1 MERGGERRLA
11 NQVRLGIVGCGVI
24 GSGVLR
30 VLADRKGAW
39 EGVQLAAT
47 HIAVRHLERPR
58 PEYVP
63 RHLLTDDWRIVCE
76 ADDVDIVIEVMGG
89 IDVAHDVVRH
99 ALENGKSVVTANKAL
114 MALYGEELRDLA
126 SKRGLFLRHEASVLG
141 GIPVLHTLHTYFEL
155 NRVQSLRGIVNGTCN
170 YILTRM
176 WETGAPF
183 AEALQEAQ
191 ALGYAEP
198 DPAADVEGFDAYYK
212 LQILLQALR
221 VDTHLLQTEFVADG
235 QPFVG
240 AANSGKPLATLTK
253 PRRGIDSVDAAQIEA
268 ARRAGA
274 KVKHVASAV
283 WGEDG
288 IVHCTVGPQVLQ
300 PDDPLYFVDG
310 VNNAIAITGD
320 VVGTITLIGPGAG
333 ALPTASA
340 VLEDVL
346 QIVRESA
353 DKG

>member
-1 MERGGERRLA
+1 MA
-11 NQVRLGIVGCGVI
+11 NKVRLGLVGCGVV

-30 VLADRKGAW
+30 VLADRQGAW
-39 EGVQLAAT
+39 DGAQLEAT

-58 PEYVP
+58 PDFVP

-114 MALYGEELRDLA
+114 MALHGEELRDLA

-141 GIPVLHTLHTYFEL
+141 GIPVLHTLHTYFDL

-170 YILTRM
+170 YILTQM
-176 WETGAPF
+176 HATGAAF
-183 AEALQEAQ
+183 ASALQEAQ

-198 DPAADVEGFDAYYK
+198 DPAADVEGLDAYYK

-221 VDTHLLQTEFVADG
+221 VDTRLLATECVADG
-235 QPFVG
+235 QSPNEMARNGVPT
-240 AANSGKPLATLTK
+240 AVLTK
-253 PRRGIDSVDAAQIEA
+253 PRAGISAITAAQMEA
-268 ARRAGA
+268 AKASGA

-283 WGEDG
+283 WGDDG
-288 IVHCTVGPQVLQ
+288 IVRCEVGPQVLQ

-346 QIVRESA
+346 QMVRESSRNA
-353 DKG
+353 